1 MVFGDLTFSIGIKYN
16 KKQLEASVLFQSS
29 SSVPTCYLN
38 NLNLLEEIYFYL
50 SDEILLDQKYYPSAW
65 QCVRFSFGK
74 QQGHC
79 AKTRKSCISSNHM
92 FVVQK

>member
-1 MVFGDLTFSIGIKYN
+1 MKYN
-16 KKQLEASVLFQSS
+16 KKQLEASVLAQSS

-38 NLNLLEEIYFYL
+38 NLNLSEEIYLKKFCW
-50 SDEILLDQKYYPSAW
+50 IQKYFPSAW
-65 QCVRFSFGK
+65 QHVHFSFGK

-79 AKTRKSCISSNHM
+79 AKTSNEKAVHQVNYM